1 MANVTAGAGSSGE
14 RHGRARPSRDAVV
27 GEDTMRRR
35 RYGLQKREGYL
46 TWRFVFL
53 PRWSWMTRSWTPS
66 LSMRHAALAKIPFD
80 RVLLCLVEFL
90 NLQAPIPV
98 SYSLQ
103 SSLSPPAPL
112 AVHRQDR

>member
-1 MANVTAGAGSSGE
+1 VANVTAGAGSSGE

-53 PRWSWMTRSWTPS
+53 AS
-66 LSMRHAALAKIPFD
+66 LELDDPLMDPFFID
-80 RVLLCLVEFL
+80 EARRPG
-90 NLQAPIPV
+90 QDPV
-98 SYSLQ
+98 
-103 SSLSPPAPL
+103 
-112 AVHRQDR
+112 